1 MPATRSRPRLIETFG
16 CYTQF
21 LLLRFKNGQVL
32 SKLLVGG
39 AERPR
44 IMIDGPFEARK
55 RPHPLREPVLRGS
68 WRQTLF
74 PARPPACVAAPL
86 SCAAPGA
93 ALSVRPAKHAALLR
107 LGPLRPFLGLLM
119 AA

>member
-1 MPATRSRPRLIETFG
+1 MKRSALTFGSESAARSRSMPATRSRPRLIETFG

-21 LLLRFKNGQVL
+21 LLLRFKNGQM

-44 IMIDGPFEARK
+44 IMIDGLFEARK

-74 PARPPACVAAPL
+74 PARPPACVAARFPVRL
-86 SCAAPGA
+86 RAP
-93 ALSVRPAKHAALLR
+93 H
-107 LGPLRPFLGLLM
+107 
-119 AA
+119 